1 VESGSLGVI
10 FAMNK
15 LRILFVLLALVA
27 LSALPLVASAQD
39 APAAPE
45 IPADVQAAV
54 SAALAANAPRNACA
68 YVPWEER
75 AFDEGALA
83 HLAEDFIGMF
93 QCGGQTLVGLIG
105 GIVPLL
111 VVLMTF
117 VNALIALI
125 GADRIDKVGEWA
137 ARPGL
142 IYYPV
147 RYIVLPILAVFF
159 LTNPMAYT
167 MGRFLPEKYKPA
179 FYDSAV
185 SFVHPPLG
193 LFPHV
198 NPGEFFVWGGIAAG
212 ITSLGLG
219 LGDLA
224 IRYFIVGV
232 IVIFIRGI
240 VTERITAIMWS
251 RRDSK

>member
-1 VESGSLGVI
+1 
-10 FAMNK
+10 MNM
-15 LRILFVLLALVA
+15 LHNRALWLALIV
-27 LSALPLVASAQD
+27 LVVSMLLPVIAMAQD
-39 APAAPE
+39 ATPEPEPAGEPVVLTVEDA
-45 IPADVQAAV
+45 QA
-54 SAALAANAPRNACA
+54 
-68 YVPWEER
+68 
-75 AFDEGALA
+75 DEGPLA
-83 HLAEDFIGMF
+83 RAAEWFIGLF
-93 QCGGQTLVGLIG
+93 QRGAEVFVSLVT

-111 VVLMTF
+111 IILMTF

-125 GADRIDKVGEWA
+125 GPERIERVGEWA

-147 RYIVLPILAVFF
+147 RYILLPVLSVFF

-167 MGRFLPEKYKPA
+167 MGRFLPERYKPA
-179 FYDSAV
+179 FYDAAV

-198 NPGEFFVWGGIAAG
+198 NPGEYFVWGGIAAG
-212 ITSLGLG
+212 LVQRGLG

-224 IRYFIVGV
+224 IRYILVGIV
-232 IVIFIRGI
+232 VIFIRGI

-251 RRDSK
+251 RQESK

>member
-1 VESGSLGVI
+1 
-10 FAMNK
+10 MNM
-15 LRILFVLLALVA
+15 LHHRVHWLALIV
-27 LSALPLVASAQD
+27 LVVSLLLPLAALAQD
-39 APAAPE
+39 ATPEPTPAEAAPAE
-45 IPADVQAAV
+45 EPVVLTVEDAQAEEGPLAR
-54 SAALAANAPRNACA
+54 AAE
-68 YVPWEER
+68 W
-75 AFDEGALA
+75 
-83 HLAEDFIGMF
+83 FIGLF
-93 QCGGQTLVGLIG
+93 QRGGEVFVSLVT

-111 VVLMTF
+111 IILMTF

-125 GADRIDKVGEWA
+125 GVERIERVGEWA

-147 RYIVLPILAVFF
+147 RYILLPVVSVFF

-167 MGRFLPEKYKPA
+167 MGRFLPERYKPA

-198 NPGEFFVWGGIAAG
+198 NPGEYFVWGGIAAG
-212 ITSLGLG
+212 LVQRGLG

-224 IRYFIVGV
+224 IRYLLVGLV
-232 IVIFIRGI
+232 VIFIRGI

-251 RRDSK
+251 RQDTDSK

>member
-1 VESGSLGVI
+1 
-10 FAMNK
+10 MNM
-15 LRILFVLLALVA
+15 LHHRVHWLALIV
-27 LSALPLVASAQD
+27 LVVSLLLPLAALAQD
-39 APAAPE
+39 ATPEPA
-45 IPADVQAAV
+45 PAEEPVVLTVEDAQAEEGPLAQAAE
-54 SAALAANAPRNACA
+54 
-68 YVPWEER
+68 W
-75 AFDEGALA
+75 
-83 HLAEDFIGMF
+83 FIGLF
-93 QCGGQTLVGLIG
+93 QRGGEVFVSLVT

-111 VVLMTF
+111 IILMTF

-125 GADRIDKVGEWA
+125 GVERIERVGEWA

-147 RYIVLPILAVFF
+147 RYILLPVVSVFF

-167 MGRFLPEKYKPA
+167 MGRFLPERYKPA

-198 NPGEFFVWGGIAAG
+198 NPGEYFVWGGIAAG
-212 ITSLGLG
+212 LVQRGLG

-224 IRYFIVGV
+224 IRYLLVGLV
-232 IVIFIRGI
+232 VIFIRGI

-251 RRDSK
+251 RQDADSK